1 MSDPLNFYPQYIQLE
16 NELLSSMSNI
26 ILRTSRVLKHIQ
38 DIQTVLLRKQEGLSF
53 ALPEQGRRCV
63 AACDGM
69 QCHYMYLRATNSLRY
84 GLDIVHNGVGCSHT
98 CTNAFQLLPETQ
110 E

>member
-1 MSDPLNFYPQYIQLE
+1 MSDPLMNFYPRYIQLE

-53 ALPEQGRRCV
+53 ALPEQGRHCV

-69 QCHYMYLRATNSLRY
+69 QCHYMYLCATNSLRY
-84 GLDIVHNGVGCSHT
+84 RAQWVGCSHT